1 MVTPAC
7 PPMCQS
13 NGQTRA
19 GMLPHWLASLFAGF
33 MVHLEQSLR
42 ACTYR
47 RGQSFYVRLSHQ
59 HKAVTPTTIRG
70 FA

>member
-1 MVTPAC
+1 MVTTAC

-19 GMLPHWLASLFAGF
+19 GKPPHWLASLFAGF
-33 MVHLEQSLR
+33 MMHLEQSFR
-42 ACTYR
+42 VCKYR
-47 RGQSFYVRLSHQ
+47 SGSLFSVRSNPQ
-59 HKAVTPTTIRG
+59 HRAVTPTTIRG